1 MINISNFWKYILIAI
16 VVLNVFT
23 MILLSR
29 KADIK
34 MDGIRFTTPEIN
46 ISEKGIKDDLINRAT
61 ILDIKGVK
69 GGKIAFNNPD
79 KINILSEKWVMAYFD
94 DGHIDGLVLL
104 EYKIESSGKISW
116 RVIDVYLY

>member
-1 MINISNFWKYILIAI
+1 MSNFWKYILTAL